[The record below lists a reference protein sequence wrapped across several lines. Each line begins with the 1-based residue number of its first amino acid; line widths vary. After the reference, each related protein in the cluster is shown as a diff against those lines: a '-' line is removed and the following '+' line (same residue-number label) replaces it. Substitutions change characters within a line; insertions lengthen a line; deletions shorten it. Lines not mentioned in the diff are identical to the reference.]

1 MTRIKPLTDAEMGAS
16 IDFLKPTIERL
27 GFLPNS
33 QRIMAHKPQLLQGIN
48 ALYKATM
55 HRTEESVSPGLLY
68 LVGNASS
75 LAAGCMYCVAH
86 SGGAAAHSGED
97 AEKVAAIWEF
107 ETSPLFSEAERA
119 ALRFA
124 QASSSVPNM
133 ATDADFV
140 ELRKHFSDY
149 QIVELLSIICL
160 YGFFNRWNDTLA
172 TPLEDGPKAFAEKTI
187 GDRGWTAGKH
197 GAGEAAE

>member
-1 MTRIKPLTDAEMGAS
+1 MSRIKPLTDEEMGDS
-16 IDFLKPTIERL
+16 IDFLRPTIEAL

-33 QRIMAHKPQLLQGIN
+33 QRIMARKPELLTGIN
-48 ALYKATM
+48 ELYKAIM
-55 HRTEESVSPGLLY
+55 HNTEKSLSPGLLY

-86 SGGAAAHSGED
+86 SGGAASHSGEE

-107 ETSPLFSEAERA
+107 ETSDLFSESERV

-124 QASSSVPNM
+124 QAASSIPNM
-133 ATDADFV
+133 VTDEDF
-140 ELRKHFSDY
+140 EALKEHYTDY
-149 QIVELLSIICL
+149 QIVELLSIISL

-172 TPLEDGPKAFAEKTI
+172 TPLEEEPKAFAKATI
-187 GDRGWTAGKH
+187 GAKGWAVGKH
-197 GAGEAAE
+197 TEE

>member
-1 MTRIKPLTDAEMGAS
+1 MSRITPLTDQEMGDS

-33 QRIMAHKPQLLQGIN
+33 QRIMALKPELLVGIN
-48 ALYKATM
+48 ELYKAIM
-55 HRTEESVSPGLLY
+55 HRSEGSLPPGLLY

-86 SGGAAAHSGED
+86 SGGAAGHNGIDE
-97 AEKVAAIWEF
+97 EKLAAIWEY
-107 ETSPLFSEAERA
+107 EASDLFSEAERA
-119 ALRFA
+119 AIRFA

-133 ATDADFV
+133 VTDADFD
-140 ELRKHFSDY
+140 ELK
-149 QIVELLSIICL
+149 IEMLSIIGL

-172 TPLEDGPKAFAEKTI
+172 TPLEAGPKAYAEKTI
-187 GDRGWTAGKH
+187 AKAGWAPGKH
-197 GAGEAAE
+197 EG